1 MKKHLSLSSLL
12 PVAVLIALI
21 MAAIN
26 PAVVFAEGEAPETA
40 PEETPP
46 TETLMQGNEVQD
58 VVGQLAD
65 NQAAIVDQNGSAI
78 PLASQTALDALTDPD
93 PWFYCSILC
102 IGGRSPFY
110 GSIKD
115 ALDEWYMRN
124 GTGMIYL
131 EGGFNQTENVI
142 LSGITDGLASLRG
155 IVWDTTTAGA
165 KPVLTGTI
173 IIENFLTGFKI
184 DGVTVIANS
193 EYGISMQNN
202 AGAIVLN
209 NVDVKNSSGDGI
221 RVVSHWG
228 TISLNQ
234 VNSSNYGNGA
244 LLNNC
249 NWNGTAC
256 TFTAGITVTNSK
268 FIGNGENGVKLGD
281 GLDVFSKGTI
291 LINGVSSYG
300 NNGEGLGILAFGNTA
315 TIKNSVFSNNV
326 YDPDRNAFGH
336 GIYVYPESKANLNL
350 DNVYLVNNTTRGA
363 IISTLGNVILRNVV
377 VIGNG
382 QEGII
387 ITKDSSTYDNGAK
400 KVTVI
405 GSNFKDNGQTNLDIY
420 ASGSVIIT
428 NLISTRSVNG
438 SGLQVN
444 NTGALTPL
452 PVSLSKVVLTGNKD
466 KGGIIFSRG
475 TITVNGIT
483 ASQNVGAGLYLDNSF
498 TGATGNIIMLGTLG
512 ANQINNNNSGLN
524 IFSDRNITIS
534 FLQANENGFEGIY
547 IEGKGP
553 SSNVILTGV
562 ESSYNDAL
570 GVSIPTTGT
579 VTINKVTA
587 SHNGDVGMFIGND
600 SATTAKSVLI
610 SNSTFNDNTAENAY
624 GLAINSVGFI
634 SLNNVNAS
642 GNNSYGVYLYNAQT
656 TLPTQVLQAVTVI
669 NSTFDNSING
679 DGLFIQSQRKITL
692 SNINASG
699 NANAGVVA
707 DNTFS
712 TISSP
717 IVISGVNRISYNGA
731 NGIFLVS
738 NGPLTAS
745 GINAIGNL
753 LNEVISDSL
762 VTITN
767 SQFSANG
774 LLGMNITANGNTVL
788 RGVTAVH
795 NGTNNGS
802 SSGIVVDLASGRLY
816 IYTSVLMANSGFGL
830 YAYVVNPSTD
840 VYLAPTNIILG
851 NDAKDPYDE
860 GDIQIKTR

>member
-26 PAVVFAEGEAPETA
+26 PTVVFAEGEAPEIA

-65 NQAAIVDQNGSAI
+65 NQAAIVDQNGSTI

-165 KPVLTGTI
+165 RPILTGKI
-173 IIENFLTGFKI
+173 IIENFITGFKI

-193 EYGISMQNN
+193 EYGIYMQNN

-209 NVDVKNSSGDGI
+209 NIDVKNASGDGI

-244 LLNNC
+244 ILNNC

-256 TFTAGITVTNSK
+256 TFTAGITVTNST

-300 NNGEGLGILAFGNTA
+300 NNGEGLGIFAFGNTA

-387 ITKDSSTYDNGAK
+387 ITKDSSTFDNGAK
-400 KVTVI
+400 NVTVI
-405 GSNFKDNGQTNLDIY
+405 SSTFKHNGQNNLDIY
-420 ASGSVIIT
+420 ASGSVIIN
-428 NLISTRSVNG
+428 NLVSTGSVNG
-438 SGLQVN
+438 CGLSIFN
-444 NTGALTPL
+444 AGALMPL
-452 PVSLSKVVLTGNKD
+452 PVTISRVVLNGNKFD
-466 KGGIIFSRG
+466 GGLIGSKG
-475 TITVNGIT
+475 TITVNGIN
-483 ASQNVGAGLYLDNSF
+483 ANQNGGVGLYLSNDYSD
-498 TGATGNIIMLGTLG
+498 ATGNITMLGTLG
-512 ANQINNNNSGLN
+512 ANQINNNNSGIR
-524 IFSDRNITIS
+524 IFSTRNISIS
-534 FLQANENGFEGIY
+534 SLQVNENVFEGIY
-547 IEGKGP
+547 IEGKGL
-553 SSNVILTGV
+553 SSNVVLTGV
-562 ESSYNDAL
+562 ESSNNGGF
-570 GVSIPTTGT
+570 GVSISTTGI
-579 VTINKVTA
+579 VTINKVTV
-587 SHNGDVGMFIGND
+587 SHNGDVGMVIKND
-600 SATTAKSVLI
+600 TATTAKSVKVN
-610 SNSTFNDNTAENAY
+610 NSIFNDNTAEDAY
-624 GLAINSVGFI
+624 GLAINSMGLI

-642 GNNSYGVYLYNAQT
+642 GNNSLGAYLVNANT
-656 TLPTQVLQAVTVI
+656 TLPTQVPQAVTVI
-669 NSTFDNSING
+669 NSTFDNTING
-679 DGLFIQSQRKITL
+679 DGLFIQSQRKVTL

-699 NANAGVVA
+699 NANEGVWV
-707 DNTFS
+707 DNTTS
-712 TISSP
+712 TVSSP

-731 NGIFLVS
+731 YGVDLLS
-738 NGPLTAS
+738 NGSVTVS

-753 LNEVISDSL
+753 LNGITSASL

-774 LLGMNITANGNTVL
+774 LLGMNIKANGNTVL

-795 NGTNNGS
+795 NGTSGD

-816 IYTSVLMANSGFGL
+816 VYTSVFMANSGFGL
-830 YAYVVNPSTD
+830 NAYVVNPSTD

-851 NDAKDPYDE
+851 NDAKDPYDD
-860 GDIQIKTR
+860 GDIQIVPR